1 GNYITLPAI
10 NVNFDKGL
18 TVEAWVW
25 YDAFQ
30 NYSRIIDW
38 GNGQASDNIVFL
50 NYGTDTKLDL
60 DIFKGGSEQ
69 EVRSPSGV
77 LELGKWLHLAATVE
91 PAGNVVLYKNGL
103 PVAAG
108 KGYLPNNI
116 NRTNNYI
123 GKDNWNSNAYFK
135 GKMADVRFWN
145 RYRTPAEI
153 RAGMSKRLSGKE
165 PGLVGYWPLD
175 NILIDGSVL
184 KVPDL
189 TGSFPGTLVGTFL
202 VEDRAF
208 PLR

>member
-1 GNYITLPAI
+1 GNYITLPPI
-10 NVNFDKGL
+10 NVSFDQGL
-18 TVEAWVW
+18 TIEAWVW

-30 NYSRIIDW
+30 NNSRIIDF
-38 GNGQASDNIVFL
+38 GNGQSDNIVFR
-50 NYGTDTKLDL
+50 NWGAESKLSWVIL
-60 DIFKGGSEQ
+60 KGGSGQ
-69 EVRSPSGV
+69 EIFSPSGI
-77 LELGKWLHLAATVE
+77 LELGKWLHLAATIE
-91 PAGNVVLYKNGL
+91 PAGNAVIYKNGL
-103 PVAAG
+103 PIAAG
-108 KGYLPNNI
+108 KTSLPNNI
-116 NRTNNYI
+116 NRINNYI
-123 GKDNWNSNAYFK
+123 GKSNWNEPYFK

-145 RYRTPAEI
+145 RVRTPAEI

-175 NILIDGSVL
+175 HVLIQGSEL